1 MALLEEKVAR
11 LGELLA
17 EVLEETASMVEKK
30 QSRTYEELERD
41 LQLQEENDMEV
52 ELTRTRTRTR
62 TPKTWRW
69 SQP

>member
-69 SQP
+69 SSP